1 MKKKV
6 IIIIVAIIVVL
17 AGAFTTLSLLHPSW
31 WPFFKPASENFSLQ
45 AKKLFKSNETEI
57 SYDEYSKALNSLKAT
72 DSSTTAELNL
82 SMNIS
87 VPTSMISRANQQLIN
102 SSKLKLASSY
112 DATSKTSLISMGL
125 LKNNSSIVSI
135 DALADKT
142 SIAIKSDELTDK
154 KFVKFDLSKFE
165 EFAKTNNLNLDE
177 KGKESIDSLLKLL
190 QDETSNKLLYDL
202 LYISE
207 NDYNEIK
214 KSHSDTLTKYID
226 KKNYTSKK
234 VKTSVNGDDVKTDAY
249 SLVLDGN
256 DAYEYLKQC
265 IEAYKND
272 STLKKL
278 LINKTDTIGKY
289 FENLASNLSTSS
301 NKIDLDDMPKIS
313 EEDYDKF
320 FDELLKGLEESKSD
334 FTSLK
339 ECLKI
344 TIYSLKKEPVKMDI
358 AILNDKKDKEGS
370 VIFTEELGKNK
381 NTYTIDIKKLM
392 SLAGSAS
399 TYEEDSF
406 DTDDDDDDEQDYV
419 QDMARA
425 SVRSAGDN
433 TRTTSTK
440 SSTNPAAALEML
452 DKIIIT
458 DKFEKS
464 NDSRKGTIT
473 ASIKASGQ
481 SQDILDIDYD
491 YENSK
496 STQKIKIEVK
506 PSSTLTALLGNQSM
520 SFSIDSEVSGLDTDT
535 QNIKC
540 EMGVKFGTYSGKIS
554 LDGKISKTAN
564 VPTLNSSNSYDL
576 FAMTKEDFQKT
587 ITEIGNNISTKLPGI
602 VSKYGITIPN
612 NKITLPTTTTI
623 PDLTTPS
630 TNTNTGNLTTEQ
642 AEAIKKAQDAI
653 KAAQDAQSTGNTS
666 AAQAA
671 AQDAL
676 NSAIKNAQSQ
686 GISVPGM

>member
-45 AKKLFKSNETEI
+45 AKKLFKSNETEV
-57 SYDEYSKALNSLKAT
+57 SYDEYSKALNSLKTT

-87 VPTSMISRANQQLIN
+87 VPTSMMSRANQQLIN

-177 KGKESIDSLLKLL
+177 KSKESIDSLLKLL

-278 LINKTDTIGKY
+278 LISKTDTLGKY

-392 SLAGSAS
+392 SLVGNTS
-399 TYEEDSF
+399 TYEEDISYI
-406 DTDDDDDDEQDYV
+406 DNDDEDDDEPSI
-419 QDMARA
+419 AKSA
-425 SVRSAGDN
+425 VRSAGEN
-433 TRTTSTK
+433 ARTTSTR

-464 NDSRKGTIT
+464 NDSKKGTIT
-473 ASIKASGQ
+473 ATIKASGQ
-481 SQDILDIDYD
+481 TQDILDIDYE

-496 STQKIKIEVK
+496 STQKLKLDVK

-520 SFSIDSEVSGLDTDT
+520 SLSIDSEVSGLDTDA

-540 EMGVKFGTYSGKIS
+540 EIGVKFGTYSGKIS
-554 LDGKISKTAN
+554 LDGKITNKAN

-576 FAMTKEDFQKT
+576 FAMSKEDFQKT
-587 ITEIGNNISTKLPGI
+587 ITEIGNNISTKLPSI
-602 VSKYGITIPN
+602 VSKYGITLPS
-612 NKITLPTTTTI
+612 NKITLPTQTTI
-623 PDLTTPS
+623 PEVTTPS
-630 TNTNTGNLTTEQ
+630 TNNSTENLTTEQ
-642 AEAIKKAQDAI
+642 AEAIKKAQEAI
-653 KAAQDAQSTGNTS
+653 KEAQSNGNISAAQSAAQDAI
-666 AAQAA
+666 
-671 AQDAL
+671 
-676 NSAIKNAQSQ
+676 NSAMKNAQSQ
-686 GISVPGM
+686 GISIPGM